1 MNCIIDG
8 FDFYNMEPMRYYA
21 PPSSWNVEKKKQN
34 AESKIFSGEWLAS
47 RKRDGIWMAF
57 MKDLEG
63 NMYFRPRSKNVKG
76 EYVNKIDWVP
86 HLHNFFN
93 QIDNGTVFLGE
104 LYLPNNEQAKST
116 TSIMNCLA
124 KKAIERQEKEENKLH
139 YYIFDVLAIN
149 GHSLL
154 NTPAAERFD
163 KLNLFHQNYGEH
175 YQEWAKYFY
184 GKELWNELQSI
195 LAEGGEGM
203 VIINETA
210 PYQPGKRSNSVSL
223 KIKKELQDTIDCF
236 VLGATAPTKTYT
248 GKEIEVWPYWF
259 NELTGE
265 KINGN
270 EYFNE
275 KHEYVYNIYV
285 AGAPVV
291 PVTKNWYYGWAGSLR
306 LGAVKDGKDV
316 EIGNLSGVT
325 DEIKEHWKKCV
336 GRPVEVTAMEIMT
349 NQKGGFG
356 LRHAKFIR
364 FRDDIEKSDCDW
376 YKIFGEK

>member
-93 QIDNGTVFLGE
+93 QIDNGTVLLGE

-163 KLNLFHQNYGEH
+163 KLNLFNRSYGEH

-184 GKELWNELQSI
+184 GKELWNELQNI

-203 VIINETA
+203 VIMNETA

-285 AGAPVV
+285 EGAPVV

-306 LGAVKDGKDV
+306 LGAVKDGKYV

-325 DEIKEHWKKCV
+325 DEIKEHWKDYV
-336 GRPVEVTAMEIMT
+336 GCPIEVTAMEIMDT
-349 NQKGGFG
+349 GG
-356 LRHAKFIR
+356 LRHPKFVR
-364 FRDDIEKSDCDW
+364 FRDDILKSDCDW
-376 YKIFGEK
+376 YKIFGGK